1 MHFIYIFNYYLLL
14 IICFNFLRNVLSRK
28 KYKYISE
35 FELSTLKK
43 AINMMQCILH
53 HIFIIYI
60 YHIKKFNNHIIF
72 SSNNFSYSIFFYS
85 LKNMLII

>member
-1 MHFIYIFNYYLLL
+1 MYFIYIFNYYLLL
-14 IICFNFLRNVLSRK
+14 IICFNFLRNVLSKK

-35 FELSTLKK
+35 FELSLKK
-43 AINMMQCILH
+43 ATNMMQC
-53 HIFIIYI
+53 IYI

-72 SSNNFSYSIFFYS
+72 SSNNFYLIFFYS